1 MFSAIETHELYM
13 GQLWA
18 RCLPS
23 PVGLPARDSL
33 PRDEQMREKMQTV
46 GWEGLQP
53 LGDGVRRWRHQ
64 CHLGW
69 GRPVCVLGKAQGSHK
84 GAWKDLR
91 PELQVLAP
99 ALPSTSCQ
107 LAFPG
112 LRLLL
117 YKVGENY
124 DLTLGRYNRR
134 PRFEACLC
142 RLMHDFFL
150 GNSLS
155 LANLSS

>member
-1 MFSAIETHELYM
+1 MSWEKL
-13 GQLWA
+13 
-18 RCLPS
+18 
-23 PVGLPARDSL
+23 
-33 PRDEQMREKMQTV
+33 REATK
-46 GWEGLQP
+46 G
-53 LGDGVRRWRHQ
+53 
-64 CHLGW
+64 
-69 GRPVCVLGKAQGSHK
+69 LGKT
-84 GAWKDLR
+84 WR